1 MEIKRPFS
9 EADWLATPKPVRD
22 YVLYLE
28 QIIMKQAE
36 HIQRLQEVQ
45 RQLEKR
51 LDELE
56 DRLNRNSRNSNK
68 PPSTDPP
75 FSKPAM
81 GSGSGKKKKKRKKGG
96 QKGHQGH
103 RQELLEASRVVD
115 LKPEACPCGNH
126 HLPDHRMEPFYTH
139 QVIELPKIQMEVT
152 HFVLHRANCPE
163 CGRTVKAALPKSSR
177 SGYGPRLSALIA
189 EMSGTMGAGRETVKN
204 FCRSVLGIHISI
216 GAVQNVIDRA
226 AAAIEPIY
234 DEIGRLARRAPVNH
248 VDETSFFQEVR
259 LQWLWTMTNHK
270 TAFFMIHA
278 HRSKEAFLDLIQNW
292 RGTLVSDDYGVYRK
306 WADKRQSCLA
316 HLIRRAKGLSEKKD
330 EKIAAFGQSVL
341 AELRLLCHW
350 AKAPPNLD
358 EELAFYNR
366 FVHLLLD
373 HHKHRD
379 ETGKFSRRM
388 LKELESLWLFM
399 EENGV
404 EPTNNRAERALRF
417 AVLWR
422 KRSNGTQSNK
432 GDRWVERIL
441 TLKETCRLH
450 ASSTYQILTEAID
463 SFFKEQE
470 PNLTWITTD

>member
-1 MEIKRPFS
+1 
-9 EADWLATPKPVRD
+9 
-22 YVLYLE
+22 
-28 QIIMKQAE
+28 MKQAE

-56 DRLNRNSRNSNK
+56 DRLNRNSLNSNK

-75 FSKPAM
+75 FSKPSK
-81 GSGSGKKKKKRKKGG
+81 GNGSGKKKKKRKKGG
-96 QKGHQGH
+96 QKGHKGH

-126 HLPDHRMEPFYTH
+126 HLPDHQMEPFYTH
-139 QVIELPKIQMEVT
+139 QVIELPKIQMDVS
-152 HFVLHRANCPE
+152 HFVLHRTNCPE

-189 EMSGTMGAGRETVKN
+189 EMSGTMGASRETVQN

-234 DEIGRLARRAPVNH
+234 DEISRLARQAPVNH
-248 VDETSFFQEVR
+248 VDETSFFQEGR
-259 LQWLWTMTNHK
+259 LQWLWTMINHK

-278 HRSKEAFLDLIQNW
+278 HRSKEAFLDLVQTW

-306 WADKRQSCLA
+306 WAEKRQSCLA
-316 HLIRRAKGLSEKKD
+316 HLIRHAKGLSEKK
-330 EKIAAFGQSVL
+330 EKKIATFGQSVL

-350 AKAPPNLD
+350 AKAPPSLD
-358 EELAFYNR
+358 EELAFYHR

-379 ETGKFSRRM
+379 DTGKFSRRM
-388 LKELESLWLFM
+388 LRELESLWLFLD
-399 EENGV
+399 ENEV
-404 EPTNNRAERALRF
+404 EPRITGRNELSGSPSSGESAATALR
-417 AVLWR
+417 AKKGIVG
-422 KRSNGTQSNK
+422 SN
-432 GDRWVERIL
+432 
-441 TLKETCRLH
+441 
-450 ASSTYQILTEAID
+450 AS
-463 SFFKEQE
+463 
-470 PNLTWITTD
+470 